1 MLRYYYNRSAN
12 FSLQERMYQVATNRM
27 VRGMIVLNIVLLL
40 LIPILDMILL
50 DMSHKICFLLLLCV
64 ALLAYVFV
72 IVWISGHW
80 NEQLQRT
87 QLSPIINVLILVLIL
102 SCSWAFYQHM
112 YSGVGWWGAYIFPIC
127 IAMTT
132 IVIAIITRMI
142 EHRYR

>member
-1 MLRYYYNRSAN
+1 MLRYYYNRPAN
-12 FSLQERMYQVATNRM
+12 FSLRERMYQVATSR
-27 VRGMIVLNIVLLL
+27 VVKGVILLNIMLLS

-80 NEQLQRT
+80 NEQLQRM

-102 SCSWAFYQHM
+102 SSSWAFYQHM
-112 YSGVGWWGAYIFPIC
+112 YGGVGWWEAYIFPIC

-132 IVIAIITRMI
+132 MVMAIIIGILER
-142 EHRYR
+142 RYR

>member
-12 FSLQERMYQVATNRM
+12 FSLQERMYQVATSR
-27 VRGMIVLNIVLLL
+27 VVKGVILLNIMLLL

-50 DMSHKICFLLLLCV
+50 DMSHKICFFLLLCV

-80 NEQLQRT
+80 NEQLQRM

-102 SCSWAFYQHM
+102 SSSWAFYQHM

-132 IVIAIITRMI
+132 MVMAIIIGILER
-142 EHRYR
+142 RYR